1 MIQSGQRNPVE
12 DERLEVVSVRT
23 RPDLLPVIAK
33 WLWHQWW
40 KEEGRSLEET
50 EAIYAECCN
59 EVGAPQTLILLA
71 DGIPIATVTLA
82 RNDLDERP
90 TLTPWLAGVC
100 VIPARRG
107 KGYIYHLLE
116 AFDAACRQA
125 SVKTAWLFTNTA
137 ERVYLRAGW
146 RAVEIVERPGKLPV
160 TLMSRDYV

>member
-1 MIQSGQRNPVE
+1 M
-12 DERLEVVSVRT
+12 
-23 RPDLLPVIAK
+23 
-33 WLWHQWW
+33 
-40 KEEGRSLEET
+40 
-50 EAIYAECCN
+50 
-59 EVGAPQTLILLA
+59 
-71 DGIPIATVTLA
+71 TLA

-137 ERVYLRAGW
+137 EHVYLRAGW